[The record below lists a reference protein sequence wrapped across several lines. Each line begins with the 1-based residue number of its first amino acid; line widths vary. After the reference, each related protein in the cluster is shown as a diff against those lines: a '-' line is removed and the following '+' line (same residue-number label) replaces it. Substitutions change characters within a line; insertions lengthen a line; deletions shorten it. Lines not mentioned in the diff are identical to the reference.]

1 MKEGKKS
8 KFGPTGPWFRMPR
21 ELTLSSELNPYQY
34 RMLSIMLE
42 RDDLHQSTK
51 NHDRFWSYTDWLVSH
66 SGMGRTKAKETLN
79 ELEEMGFITKTSG
92 KNKRRANIFHINW
105 DFINA
110 YKAPNTR
117 DDELEDMEEPDFQET
132 VQPVSVSMPRED
144 YQMEEFDTS
153 EEEVPYDE
161 APDNPDEEVLEDYE
175 MDMSVDEPETEPS
188 PVVPEPQQPVC
199 STQTEQPATL
209 PSAEEWMKAE
219 GCEKL
224 WSKVFPKLRDV
235 YNDGTQEEYEDLK
248 GKIVKWMQKYVKPTG
263 EKRLWGVYVYPAFR
277 RYLLEEEAKERQRV

>member
-51 NHDRFWSYTDWLVSH
+51 NHDRFWSYTEWLVSH

-79 ELEEMGFITKTSG
+79 EIEEMGLITKTSG
-92 KNKRRANIFHINW
+92 KNKRRANIFRINW

-117 DDELEDMEEPDFQET
+117 DDELEDMEEPDIQEEPE
-132 VQPVSVSMPRED
+132 VQEAVQTVSVSMPRDD
-144 YQMEEFDTS
+144 YETEAFDAS

-161 APDNPDEEVLEDYE
+161 AQDYPDEEVMEDYE
-175 MDMSVDEPETEPS
+175 VDMSEEEPEKSHEPTYTS
-188 PVVPEPQQPVC
+188 
-199 STQTEQPATL
+199 L
-209 PSAEEWMKAE
+209 PTAQEWFRAE
-219 GCEKL
+219 G
-224 WSKVFPKLRDV
+224 
-235 YNDGTQEEYEDLK
+235 
-248 GKIVKWMQKYVKPTG
+248 
-263 EKRLWGVYVYPAFR
+263 KRLLYERAFP
-277 RYLLEEEAKERQRV
+277 YLLSSIPPGSDNLSQEAIENTMAWVMPLVAEDDKFEVWKTIILPEFYDYHEANKKEKHIQA